1 MPVLIY
7 VFVVNEWQTPNKQII
22 LRDSSRSM
30 HIFILL
36 CIACIAL
43 LLICSVL
50 RLDHSNKTFTKP
62 LKNIM
67 ISNPEVHSSKTSEA
81 DEVNVYFRVD
91 LKLSISQ

>member
-7 VFVVNEWQTPNKQII
+7 VFVVNECQTPNKQII

-36 CIACIAL
+36 CIA